1 MANVPDTYGF
11 VQSPAGIPDNT
22 LRVPMS
28 TLSRR
33 AFVLS
38 TVAGVQV
45 ALAGCGGGS
54 SAAQDAA
61 PSSAQPGSVPGQVQS
76 RSSVPAWSLQD
87 SFALVLGSNAQ
98 IDLRATLPNAVVRG
112 GRFEVDPSGSPLPAD
127 VVLQSEG
134 LITLGASAAAGVIQQ
149 VVFAYIEP

>member
-1 MANVPDTYGF
+1 
-11 VQSPAGIPDNT
+11 
-22 LRVPMS
+22 
-28 TLSRR
+28 
-33 AFVLS
+33 
-38 TVAGVQV
+38 
-45 ALAGCGGGS
+45 
-54 SAAQDAA
+54 
-61 PSSAQPGSVPGQVQS
+61 
-76 RSSVPAWSLQD
+76 
-87 SFALVLGSNAQ
+87 VLGSNAQ